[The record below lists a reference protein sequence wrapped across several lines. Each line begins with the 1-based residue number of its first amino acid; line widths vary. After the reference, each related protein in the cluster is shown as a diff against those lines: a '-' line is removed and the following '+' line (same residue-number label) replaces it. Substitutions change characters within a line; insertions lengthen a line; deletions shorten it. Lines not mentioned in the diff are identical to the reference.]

1 MPPKRGRPR
10 GSTTSKLLHFS
21 NHQKSDSKKRKSFD
35 KEVTPVKRSPQ
46 GKRNNNVDDK
56 TEDKIPKDKP
66 TGQTKENN
74 KTEEEEK
81 METEPNDNNN
91 KVLLTYDGINITKK
105 DKDTLKEGEFL
116 SDSIISFAFAL
127 YESKNKEKMCNS
139 DIILV
144 RPEIAHMLKNSDRP
158 TARQLMKTLGI
169 NKAKRVI
176 IPLNDTEQLEEWSS
190 GNHWTV
196 LT

>member
-1 MPPKRGRPR
+1 M
-10 GSTTSKLLHFS
+10 
-21 NHQKSDSKKRKSFD
+21 
-35 KEVTPVKRSPQ
+35 TPVKRSPQ
-46 GKRNNNVDDK
+46 GKINKNIDDK

-91 KVLLTYDGINITKK
+91 KVLLTYDGISITKK

-127 YESKNKEKMCNS
+127 YESKKKS
-139 DIILV
+139 AIV
-144 RPEIAHMLKNSDRP
+144 
-158 TARQLMKTLGI
+158 TF
-169 NKAKRVI
+169 
-176 IPLNDTEQLEEWSS
+176 
-190 GNHWTV
+190 
-196 LT
+196 

>member
-1 MPPKRGRPR
+1 M
-10 GSTTSKLLHFS
+10 
-21 NHQKSDSKKRKSFD
+21 
-35 KEVTPVKRSPQ
+35 TPIKWSPQ
-46 GKRNNNVDDK
+46 GKRNNNADDK

-81 METEPNDNNN
+81 METEPNDKNNNN
-91 KVLLTYDGINITKK
+91 KVLLTYDGISITKK

-127 YESKNKEKMCNS
+127 YESKNKEKMCNN

-144 RPEIAHMLKNSDRP
+144 RPEIAYMLKNSDRP
-158 TARQLMKTLGI
+158 TARQLMKTLGM
-169 NKAKRVI
+169 NKSKR
-176 IPLNDTEQLEEWSS
+176 
-190 GNHWTV
+190 
-196 LT
+196 